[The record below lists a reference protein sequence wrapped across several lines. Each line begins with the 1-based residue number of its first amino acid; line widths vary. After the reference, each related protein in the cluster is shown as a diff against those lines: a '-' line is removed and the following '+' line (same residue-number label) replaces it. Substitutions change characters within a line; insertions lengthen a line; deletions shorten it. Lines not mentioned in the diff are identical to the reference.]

1 VKQYLKGYA
10 MFVAFALVTSLL
22 VRPMAQKA
30 NIPLLKDL

>member
-1 VKQYLKGYA
+1 MKQYLKGYL
-10 MFVAFALVTSLL
+10 MFLAFAAVTTLV